1 MFGWFKKKNKTSI
14 SEVRAI
20 KGLQAKTKEVN
31 GLQSSQPQ
39 SPPAD
44 DGFLTTMMLWGTS
57 DIFSDSSSSSS
68 HDSGSS
74 YDSSSGCDSGGCG
87 GCGGGD

>member
-1 MFGWFKKKNKTSI
+1 MGWFKWLKGKRKMGASVPKVAKVSQANKKES
-14 SEVRAI
+14 SS
-20 KGLQAKTKEVN
+20 
-31 GLQSSQPQ
+31 LQSYQPQ

-44 DGFLTTMMLWGTS
+44 DGFLTTMMLWSMT
-57 DIFSDSSSSSS
+57 DSSSSS

-74 YDSSSGCDSGGCG
+74 YDSGSSCDSGGCG